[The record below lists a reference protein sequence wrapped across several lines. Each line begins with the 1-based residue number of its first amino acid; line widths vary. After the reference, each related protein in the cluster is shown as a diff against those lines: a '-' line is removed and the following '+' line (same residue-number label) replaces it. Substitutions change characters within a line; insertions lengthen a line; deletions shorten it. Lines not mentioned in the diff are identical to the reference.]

1 MSLLANALAILASSS
16 VVTSDPSSLPSSVPG
31 PDAAAALAPV
41 PFEVPAPAPGPSLVE
56 WYVSQPPVEDN
67 YWIDK
72 DGYYKTI
79 YRKFTLSAGWAAYAS
94 FRTEFQVNSESAGAG
109 ANIDMENLLGLDQSS
124 GVLRFD
130 GTYAFNRDHWLQ
142 FSYYDI
148 NRDGHRDITE
158 DIQVGDVVIPA
169 GPVDSKFDT
178 GIIKLAYRYNFV
190 TDPKTVIGASFG
202 LHVMAI
208 DTQIKSESV
217 NVDERFKVTAPLP
230 LVGLHGAYALGERWK
245 LSASAEVLQF
255 DVSAYHGLIT
265 DTRLS
270 IENDPFKNFGWGIG
284 FNGFRLAGQVDGN
297 SDLVAK
303 IDYGYQGLMIYL
315 RFML

>member
-1 MSLLANALAILASSS
+1 VSLLAYALAILASSS
-16 VVTSDPSSLPSSVPG
+16 VVTSDPPKVDTA
-31 PDAAAALAPV
+31 DAGAALAPT
-41 PFEVPAPAPGPSLVE
+41 PFEIVAPAPEPSLVE
-56 WYVSQPPVEDN
+56 WYMEQPPVDEN
-67 YWIDK
+67 YWVDK
-72 DGYYKTI
+72 DGYYKVL
-79 YRKFTLSAGWAAYAS
+79 YRKFTLSAGWAAYTK
-94 FRTEFQVNSESAGAG
+94 FRTEFQVNSKTAGAG
-109 ANIDMENLLGLDQSS
+109 ANIDMETLLGLDQSS
-124 GVLRFD
+124 GVARFD

-148 NRDGHRDITE
+148 NRTGHRDITE

-202 LHVMAI
+202 FHVMKI
-208 DTQIKSESV
+208 DTQIKSEAV
-217 NVDERFKVTAPLP
+217 NVDESFKVTAPLP
-230 LVGLHGAYALGERWK
+230 LLGLHGAYALGERWK

-255 DVSAYHGLIT
+255 DLGAYRGAIT

-270 IENDPFKNFGWGIG
+270 IENDPFKNFGWGLG
-284 FNGFRLAGQVDGN
+284 FNGFRLAGRVEGN
-297 SDLVAK
+297 GDLTAK
-303 IDYGYQGLMIYL
+303 LDYGYQGLMLYL